1 MSFTSDCFPQNASS
15 HSFSFTDSF
24 PVYLILIIFIIHRA
38 APALESWSS
47 QSMRNNQEEKK
58 QPEAS
63 SDEANAAS
71 ASAILFRQQAKRIL
85 SSPSLERNL
94 KVNYTL
100 ISDILDRSIF
110 VWSFYAIHSF
120 IHSFIKI
127 KINAFVLTRSY
138 FLPFL

>member
-1 MSFTSDCFPQNASS
+1 M
-15 HSFSFTDSF
+15 
-24 PVYLILIIFIIHRA
+24 
-38 APALESWSS
+38 ESWSS

-94 KVNYTL
+94 KVNYTF

-138 FLPFL
+138 FPPFL